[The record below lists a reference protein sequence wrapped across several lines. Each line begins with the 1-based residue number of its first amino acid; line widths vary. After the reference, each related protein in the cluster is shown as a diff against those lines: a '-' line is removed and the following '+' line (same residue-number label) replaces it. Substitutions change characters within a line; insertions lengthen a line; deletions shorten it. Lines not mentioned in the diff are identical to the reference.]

1 MTFKNKMLVTYL
13 AILELAR
20 FIFSIAGF
28 LVFAGSRDG
37 LQVIHAPN
45 LKPPF

>member
-13 AILELAR
+13 TTLALAR

-28 LVFAGSRDG
+28 LVFAGSRG
-37 LQVIHAPN
+37 LQVIHPPN